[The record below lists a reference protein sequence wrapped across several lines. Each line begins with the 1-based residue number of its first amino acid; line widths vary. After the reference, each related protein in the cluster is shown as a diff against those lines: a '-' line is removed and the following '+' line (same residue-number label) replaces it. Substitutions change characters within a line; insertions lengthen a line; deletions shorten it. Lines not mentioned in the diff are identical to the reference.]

1 MQGPS
6 YTRSSVCRVCIDIL
20 TPCIAL
26 LLNRDHRVRVE
37 EFGAKMLRMWPRTQ
51 VEGSGEQ
58 YRSCSYAPGHI
69 LIAQNQQHQVCG
81 CFRILATLS
90 SVQNP
95 EICVTN
101 CIQILIS
108 GRISPHNPYIQL
120 VLVCRGFVIPFI
132 MCNVLFSS

>member
-26 LLNRDHRVRVE
+26 LSTRDHRVLVE
-37 EFGAKMLRMWPRTQ
+37 EFGAKMPRMWPGTQ

-69 LIAQNQQHQVCG
+69 PIAQNQQHQICG
-81 CFRILATLS
+81 RFRVLATLS

-95 EICVTN
+95 GNLRHELYPDLDFRPN
-101 CIQILIS
+101 LS
-108 GRISPHNPYIQL
+108 A
-120 VLVCRGFVIPFI
+120 
-132 MCNVLFSS
+132 